1 MSVNI
6 DMDRLNEHDR
16 RGAMETINLVYE
28 DLSKWDDALRV
39 NQMRAED
46 ACHFKQAERLQDA
59 RSHYQGVVD
68 RILTPL
74 LNRINTMTDD
84 GYASWWTPQQ
94 TADYLGRSVAT
105 LAKWR
110 SLLLH
115 PDLKWKKHGH
125 NVLYFPDSVR
135 SWFENQLKDRSGTLL
150 EDCTRNQKPVR
161 SRS

>member
-16 RGAMETINLVYE
+16 MVAAETINLVYE

-46 ACHFKQAERLQDA
+46 ACHFKQADRLQDA

-74 LNRINTMTDD
+74 LDKITKATDYD
-84 GYASWWTPQQ
+84 EVMEP
-94 TADYLGRSVAT
+94 
-105 LAKWR
+105 
-110 SLLLH
+110 
-115 PDLKWKKHGH
+115 
-125 NVLYFPDSVR
+125 
-135 SWFENQLKDRSGTLL
+135 
-150 EDCTRNQKPVR
+150 
-161 SRS
+161 

>member
-6 DMDRLNEHDR
+6 DMDRLNEHDQMV
-16 RGAMETINLVYE
+16 AMETINLVYE

-74 LNRINTMTDD
+74 LNRINT
-84 GYASWWTPQQ
+84 
-94 TADYLGRSVAT
+94 TAGEGVRDE
-105 LAKWR
+105 
-110 SLLLH
+110 
-115 PDLKWKKHGH
+115 HGA
-125 NVLYFPDSVR
+125 
-135 SWFENQLKDRSGTLL
+135 
-150 EDCTRNQKPVR
+150 
-161 SRS
+161 